1 MITNR
6 TFISIYTFWSSES
19 LFEQPIMVDGIVM
32 NEPIIRNEND
42 LWDLTG
48 IFDKPDVTPTGKIM
62 DLSDFFPGHV

>member
-6 TFISIYTFWSSES
+6 KFVSIYTFWSSES

-32 NEPIIRNEND
+32 NEPISKEDD

-62 DLSDFFPGHV
+62 DLSDFFSGHV